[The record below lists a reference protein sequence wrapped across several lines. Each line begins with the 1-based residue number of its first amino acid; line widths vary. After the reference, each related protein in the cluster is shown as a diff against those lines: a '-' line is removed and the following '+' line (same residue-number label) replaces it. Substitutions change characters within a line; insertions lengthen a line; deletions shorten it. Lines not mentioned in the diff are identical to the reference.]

1 MILPPTRKGQK
12 KQARLL
18 SKPRSVETLVE
29 NVGSTRPVGRFLLDL
44 TTISLNQVNRTLKEL
59 TQAIL
64 STEATESLFQD
75 SVSGLS
81 LN

>member
-18 SKPRSVETLVE
+18 SKPRSVETLDE

-59 TQAIL
+59 TQAFL
-64 STEATESLFQD
+64 PTEATESLFQD

>member
-1 MILPPTRKGQK
+1 M
-12 KQARLL
+12 
-18 SKPRSVETLVE
+18 ETLNE

-44 TTISLNQVNRTLKEL
+44 TTISLNLVNRTLKEL
-59 TQAIL
+59 TQAFL
-64 STEATESLFQD
+64 SSEATESLFQD

>member
-1 MILPPTRKGQK
+1 
-12 KQARLL
+12 
-18 SKPRSVETLVE
+18 
-29 NVGSTRPVGRFLLDL
+29 
-44 TTISLNQVNRTLKEL
+44 VNRTLKEL
-59 TQAIL
+59 TQAFL

>member
-1 MILPPTRKGQK
+1 MMRTPKKKGAK

-18 SKPRSVETLVE
+18 SKPRSVETLNE
-29 NVGSTRPVGRFLLDL
+29 NVVPTRPVGRFLLDL
-44 TTISLNQVNRTLKEL
+44 TTISLNLVNRTLKEL
-59 TQAIL
+59 TQAVL
-64 STEATESLFQD
+64 STEATEPLFQD

>member
-1 MILPPTRKGQK
+1 MDK

-18 SKPRSVETLVE
+18 SKPRSVETPNE
-29 NVGSTRPVGRFLLDL
+29 NVGPTRPVGRFLLEL
-44 TTISLNQVNRTLKEL
+44 STLGLNLVIRTLKEL
-59 TQAIL
+59 TQAFL
-64 STEATESLFQD
+64 SPEATESLFQD

>member
-1 MILPPTRKGQK
+1 M
-12 KQARLL
+12 
-18 SKPRSVETLVE
+18 ETLVK

-59 TQAIL
+59 TQVFL
-64 STEATESLFQD
+64 SPEDTESLFQD
-75 SVSGLS
+75 SVSGLP

>member
-44 TTISLNQVNRTLKEL
+44 TTISLNQVNRTLKKL
-59 TQAIL
+59 TQAFL

>member
-59 TQAIL
+59 TQAFL